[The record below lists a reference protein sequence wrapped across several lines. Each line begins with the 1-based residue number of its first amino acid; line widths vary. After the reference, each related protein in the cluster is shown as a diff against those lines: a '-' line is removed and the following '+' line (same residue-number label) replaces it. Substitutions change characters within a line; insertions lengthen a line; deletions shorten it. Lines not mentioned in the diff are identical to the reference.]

1 MRTRNIGIIGGGPGG
16 LMTAYLL
23 EKWASAPI
31 RITLFEA
38 SDKLG
43 GKILTPRFGL
53 RSAQY
58 EAGAAE
64 FYDYSLLEEDPLKE
78 LIAELGLPI
87 RAMSG
92 SAVVMNEQV
101 VGNLDDL
108 HRQFGPD
115 AAQSLCDFDRRAKD
129 RMSPQEFYHS
139 DDGDGLR
146 PPSQR
151 GEFAS
156 FLQGIGEDSVRDY
169 VETLIHSD
177 LATEPCETNLDYG
190 LQNYLMNDPAY
201 MRLYRIDGGN
211 DQLPRALCQRIHADV
226 RLGHEVT
233 RVSKSGGKLQIE
245 SRHRGAEGNGDLRQ
259 DNSDCGKFDFVVIAL
274 PHDRLNSV
282 EYGGERLRQAMHSHH
297 ARFDFPA
304 HYLRMTILFDSPFW
318 RETVTESYFMLDAF
332 GGCCLYDESYRDPES
347 THGVLGWLLGGHVA
361 QEMSA
366 MSDEELIAAALG
378 SLPPFLAQ
386 GRALFLEG
394 RVHRWLGAVNAIP
407 SGLEPIR
414 VDRRHQPEPVEHA
427 NLFIVGD
434 YLYDATL
441 NGVLDSAQYVAKW
454 VAAKIADDAATN

>member
-38 SDKLG
+38 TAQLG

-115 AAQSLCDFDRRAKD
+115 AAQSLCDFDRLAKD

-139 DDGDGLR
+139 DDADGLR
-146 PPSQR
+146 TPSRR

-156 FLQGIGEDSVRDY
+156 FLQEIGEDCVRDY

-177 LATEPCETNLDYG
+177 LATEPVETNLEYG

-201 MRLYRIDGGN
+201 MRLYRIEGGN
-211 DQLPRALCQRIHADV
+211 DQLPRALGQRIHADV
-226 RLGHEVT
+226 RLEHTVT
-233 RVSKSGGKLQIE
+233 RVAKAGGHYRIE
-245 SRHRGAEGNGDLRQ
+245 SGHRGVRREDA
-259 DNSDCGKFDFVVIAL
+259 FDFVVIAL
-274 PHDRLNSV
+274 PHDRLNSI
-282 EYGGERLRQAMHSHH
+282 EYTGERLRQAMQSHH
-297 ARFDFPA
+297 ARYDFPA
-304 HYLRMTILFDSPFW
+304 HYLRMTILFASPFW
-318 RETVTESYFMLDAF
+318 RETVNESYFMLDAF
-332 GGCCLYDESYRDPES
+332 GGCCLYDESYRDPEG
-347 THGVLGWLLGGHVA
+347 THGVLGWLLGGQVA

-366 MSDEELIAAALG
+366 KSDEELIAEALA

-386 GRALFLEG
+386 GRELFLEG
-394 RVHRWLGAVNAIP
+394 RVHRWIGAVNAIP
-407 SGLEPIR
+407 SGIEPIR

-454 VAAKIADDAATN
+454 VAAKIADETCSN